1 MSAKE
6 KKVKKAK
13 SPVSTESTK
22 STKIDDMYFKLCKI
36 SLAKERLRSETGDKV
51 VKLPEHVVKVDDLPR
66 QDTLERIYGT
76 AEDIY
81 KQIMTDGTA
90 TFEIPSRSS
99 KNIVYD
105 EDHDLLLL
113 GQQLTQRQFH
123 SLASVLDATRLI
135 RIMELTN
142 QTLEK
147 DIHVTKREIYY
158 SDPNLFKEQ
167 KNSDKSIEDMS
178 AMLRCIRNSTHIV
191 ASAKGACIGRLK
203 IRDSGDEID
212 CQRMGSGG
220 WSITPMLDKVEIVE
234 SDAEFILVV
243 EKDAALI
250 RLSESKW
257 WNEYPC
263 IILTGKGAADIAT
276 RMFLRKLSKE
286 LKLPVFCLVDSDPY
300 GHYIYSVYLRGSKRL
315 SYESPFVA
323 TPKMHL
329 LGVLSRDLEVFKIPE
344 ECRLPMT
351 PTDMKRCDQMLEEP
365 FVQQNARWVEDLEL
379 MKEIQKKAE
388 IQALSNFGF
397 EFLTESYLPTKLSTG
412 DWI

>member
-1 MSAKE
+1 MSSKPKKE
-6 KKVKKAK
+6 KKAKTSKPVK
-13 SPVSTESTK
+13 
-22 STKIDDMYFKLCKI
+22 DDMYYKLCKI
-36 SLAKERLRSETGDKV
+36 SIAKDELQARGTK
-51 VKLPEHVVKVDDLPR
+51 KINLPETVVQVDDLR
-66 QDTLERIYGT
+66 RNDTLDRIYGT
-76 AEDIY
+76 AEKIY
-81 KQIMTDGTA
+81 NQIMSDGTA
-90 TFEIPSRSS
+90 TFEIPSRSG
-99 KNIVYD
+99 KNIIYD
-105 EDHDLLLL
+105 EEHDLLLL

-123 SLASVLDATRLI
+123 SQASVLDATRLAKV
-135 RIMELTN
+135 MELTN

-147 DIHVTKREIYY
+147 DIHVTKREIFYA
-158 SDPNLFKEQ
+158 DPLLFKEQ

-178 AMLRCIRNSTHIV
+178 AMLGCIRNSTHIV
-191 ASAKGACIGRLK
+191 ASAKGACIGRLT

-212 CQRMGSGG
+212 CQKMGSGG

-257 WNEYPC
+257 WNDYPC
-263 IILTGKGAADIAT
+263 IILTGKGVADIAT
-276 RMFLRKLSKE
+276 RMFLRKLAKE
-286 LKLPVFCLVDSDPY
+286 LQLPVFCLVDSDPY

-329 LGVLSRDLEVFKIPE
+329 LGVLSRDLELFEVPD
-344 ECRLPMT
+344 ECRMPL
-351 PTDMKRCDQMLEEP
+351 TDQDKKRCEQMLNEP
-365 FVQQNARWVEDLEL
+365 YVLQNARWVEDLEL
-379 MKEIQKKAE
+379 MMSLGEKAE

-397 EFLTESYLPTKLSTG
+397 EFLTDSYLPTKLSTG

>member
-1 MSAKE
+1 MSSKP
-6 KKVKKAK
+6 KKAK
-13 SPVSTESTK
+13 K
-22 STKIDDMYFKLCKI
+22 SKSAKPKKDEMYYKLCKI
-36 SLAKERLRSETGDKV
+36 TLAKEELQGAGTKS
-51 VKLPEHVVKVDDLPR
+51 VKLPDNVVKVDDLPR
-66 QDTLERIYGT
+66 NDTLDRIYGT
-76 AEDIY
+76 AENIY
-81 KQIMTDGTA
+81 NQIMADGTA
-90 TFEIPSRSS
+90 TFEIPSRSG

-105 EDHDLLLL
+105 EEHDLLLL

-123 SLASVLDATRLI
+123 SQASVVDATRLAKV
-135 RIMELTN
+135 MELTN

-147 DIHVTKREIYY
+147 DIHVTKREIFYA
-158 SDPNLFKEQ
+158 DPLLFKEQ

-178 AMLRCIRNSTHIV
+178 AMLGCIRNSTHIV

-203 IRDSGDEID
+203 IRDLGDEID
-212 CQRMGSGG
+212 CQKMGSGG

-257 WNEYPC
+257 WNDYPC
-263 IILTGKGAADIAT
+263 IILTGKGVADIAT
-276 RMFLRKLSKE
+276 RMFLRKLAKE
-286 LKLPVFCLVDSDPY
+286 LQLPVFCLVDSDPY

-329 LGVLSRDLEVFKIPE
+329 LGVLSRDLEIFEVPQA
-344 ECRLPMT
+344 CRMPL
-351 PTDMKRCDQMLEEP
+351 TDQDKKRCEQMLSEP
-365 FVQQNARWVEDLEL
+365 YVLQNARWVEDLEL
-379 MKEIQKKAE
+379 MMKLGEKAE

-397 EFLTESYLPTKLSTG
+397 EFLTDSYLPTKLSTG

>member
-1 MSAKE
+1 MSAKS
-6 KKVKKAK
+6 KKAK
-13 SPVSTESTK
+13 KGSGESKTK
-22 STKIDDMYFKLCKI
+22 KTDEMIYKLCKVA
-36 SLAKERLRSETGDKV
+36 LAREKIQSQSGEKG
-51 VKLPEHVVKVDDLPR
+51 VKLPENVVKVDDLPR
-66 QDTLERIYGT
+66 KETLGRIYDT
-76 AEDIY
+76 AEDIFG
-81 KQIMTDGTA
+81 QIMKDGTA

-147 DIHVTKREIYY
+147 DIHVTKREIFY

-178 AMLRCIRNSTHIV
+178 AMLGCIRNSTHIV

-203 IRDSGDEID
+203 IRDLGDEID

-220 WSITPMLDKVEIVE
+220 WSITPMLDKVEIIE

-257 WNEYPC
+257 WNDYPC

-286 LKLPVFCLVDSDPY
+286 LKLPVYCLVDSDPY

-323 TPKMHL
+323 TPGMHL
-329 LGVLSRDLEVFKIPE
+329 LGVLSRDLEVFRIPE
-344 ECRLPMT
+344 ECRIPMT

-379 MKEIQKKAE
+379 MKQIQQKAE
-388 IQALSNFGF
+388 IQALSIFGF